1 MFQEFLIKTK
11 SLPFDVKDTQDFEEV
26 WIELLKQIYTKS
38 DLEFLTFA
46 EIGQKDYLVM
56 VSKQFMIFL
65 ESEFVLPSSL
75 DEDIFRTEREIYHC
89 LLYYYSGRYPSFIMF
104 PFISLEVKEEGRSQV
119 EEDMDFIEKNYLE
132 KVLNKEFKEKGELFS
147 ITDIKMDVRNE
158 RFYYNVAQCLKKLPD
173 GYTINLYQFAL
184 ILKLLFLVGRNE
196 KIEFEV
202 YEKEVQYKGTQPFIV
217 LKTENKT
224 ENNDNN
230 DFCHFA
236 ILFPIDMEF
245 IK

>member
-11 SLPFDVKDTQDFEEV
+11 PLPFDVKDTQDFEKV
-26 WIELLKQIYTKS
+26 WIELLKQMYTKS

-65 ESEFVLPSSL
+65 ESKFVLPSL
-75 DEDIFRTEREIYHC
+75 DEDIFRTEREIYYC

-104 PFISLEVKEEGRSQV
+104 PFISLEVREESRSQIV
-119 EEDMDFIEKNYLE
+119 ENMEVIEKIYLE
-132 KVLNKEFKEKGELFS
+132 KIFNKKFKEKGELFS
-147 ITDIKMDVRNE
+147 ITDIRIDVKNE

-217 LKTENKT
+217 LKTEN
-224 ENNDNN
+224 N